1 MPGTQ
6 EKQAREGS
14 LARQGGTGMN
24 STQEWMQHNSQLTP
38 PAQHKGS
45 SSFQQEAE
53 LAELRLKSK
62 EMEAALRDVMTEGE
76 GAGMMARFLEAK
88 GHSGV
93 VGMIALGGQLP
104 SEAK

>member
-1 MPGTQ
+1 
-6 EKQAREGS
+6 
-14 LARQGGTGMN
+14 
-24 STQEWMQHNSQLTP
+24 
-38 PAQHKGS
+38 
-45 SSFQQEAE
+45 
-53 LAELRLKSK
+53 
-62 EMEAALRDVMTEGE
+62 MEAALRDVMTEGE

>member
-1 MPGTQ
+1 MPGTE

-24 STQEWMQHNSQLTP
+24 ST
-38 PAQHKGS
+38 
-45 SSFQQEAE
+45 QEAE